1 MLKDAKEVIVEDLDE
16 ADRALDLVQ
25 DQKNVEGEVEAD
37 QGSVDEEAGLEK
49 VNLEKGLRKPSIQN
63 QIFME
68 TMLSVA
74 LLKLHLVRRQKA
86 LHRILVKKVPMKF
99 WLHLLL
105 KLKKKMFFQ
114 ILRKTL
120 LELSNRI
127 CH

>member
-16 ADRALDLVQ
+16 AVRALDLVQ

-37 QGSVDEEAGLEK
+37 QGSVDGEAGLEK
-49 VNLEKGLRKPSIQN
+49 VNLEKSLRKPSIQN

-86 LHRILVKKVPMKF
+86 LHMILVKKVPMKF
-99 WLHLLL
+99 WLYLLL
-105 KLKKKMFFQ
+105 KQKKKMFFQ